1 MIEFDGAKIYFI
13 EDVAK
18 LVGKSIRT
26 VRRDMDAG
34 LIKGTKINGGYIFTE
49 SEMKEY
55 KDKKDMDK
63 ITDSFIVNYVDGRR
77 PDEPF
82 IKVHDDFLFSTHF
95 NTSEKSVFIALKS
108 CATTVENE
116 QGETGE
122 VTITLDD
129 LSKAAGIPRSTAN
142 RAIRGL
148 YKKGAIDIKNNGH
161 KKANTYTIYDYED
174 VWNGNRKRGNNE
186 Q

>member
-1 MIEFDGAKIYFI
+1 MIDFDGAKIYFI
-13 EDVAK
+13 EDVAEW
-18 LVGKSIRT
+18 VGKSVRT

-34 LIKGTKINGGYIFTE
+34 LIKGVKVNGGYIFTE
-49 SEMKEY
+49 SEIEEY
-55 KDKKDMDK
+55 RDKKEADK
-63 ITDSFIVNYVDGRR
+63 MADTFLVNYVDGHR
-77 PDEPF
+77 PDAPF
-82 IKVHDDFLFSTHF
+82 IKIHDDFLWSTHF
-95 NTSEKSVFIALKS
+95 NVSEKSVFTTLKGY
-108 CATTVENE
+108 ATITEDE

-122 VTITLDD
+122 VTITLDK
-129 LSKAAGIPRSTAN
+129 LSKSAGLPRSTAN

-174 VWNGNRKRGNNE
+174 VWNGDRRRGNDE